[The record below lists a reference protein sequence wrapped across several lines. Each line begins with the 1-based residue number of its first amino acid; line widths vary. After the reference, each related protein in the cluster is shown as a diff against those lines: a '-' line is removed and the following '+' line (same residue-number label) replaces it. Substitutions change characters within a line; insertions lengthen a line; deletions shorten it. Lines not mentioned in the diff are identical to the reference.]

1 MNEALSVHM
10 HKYSEIVKVSM
21 QRMIQMCDSM
31 HMYAHAHTHTHT
43 HTHTYTHTHT
53 HTHTQDNDGR
63 DKVLVAERSISP
75 KDYYRL
81 TSQASSDS
89 SVMAERLQR
98 MASESSDGERSRMM
112 AEIQRDVGEL
122 KVAISFRDQ
131 DIETLS
137 EQLKLKEERITALN
151 EVIVKHQETA
161 KRGLRSGD
169 VDSYTEQVTS
179 LAEQLSK
186 YDESDRRQKS
196 EIAKLQLKVREAE
209 EVEKQYVGTA
219 MQISQYADENKAL
232 RERLSR
238 LEREGAARLGDREQL
253 HDGTI
258 ASLESEIQ
266 RLQPFEAQVQQ
277 LGKALNEHREYRK
290 MAADYQG
297 RLTQTQG
304 ELEQKKREIAR
315 LQEAKP
321 PLSID
326 PEVVVELQREISG
339 LKKELQSK
347 QQEIHHMIGVKST
360 PVAMGTTDSDTPRL
374 QAQVT
379 HLKKQLGSKETQI
392 SELERENAS
401 LLSGSSHAQWLR
413 GEVAKLK
420 KEVETKE
427 NEILRLQMEM
437 GKHEASSSMPEQAV
451 SSPSPEVAELQQ
463 ALREKESML
472 VKLSEQLGQFQKTA
486 RDLTKIVEHSKG
498 QSKVVLNLKE
508 ELAKEKVMSI
518 AIASNN
524 VSLGP

>member
-238 LEREGAARLGDREQL
+238 LEREGAARLGIESNCMMGL
-253 HDGTI
+253 LP
-258 ASLESEIQ
+258 ASNPKS
-266 RLQPFEAQVQQ
+266 
-277 LGKALNEHREYRK
+277 KDCN
-290 MAADYQG
+290 
-297 RLTQTQG
+297 
-304 ELEQKKREIAR
+304 
-315 LQEAKP
+315 
-321 PLSID
+321 PL
-326 PEVVVELQREISG
+326 
-339 LKKELQSK
+339 KHKC
-347 QQEIHHMIGVKST
+347 
-360 PVAMGTTDSDTPRL
+360 
-374 QAQVT
+374 
-379 HLKKQLGSKETQI
+379 
-392 SELERENAS
+392 
-401 LLSGSSHAQWLR
+401 SS
-413 GEVAKLK
+413 
-420 KEVETKE
+420 
-427 NEILRLQMEM
+427 
-437 GKHEASSSMPEQAV
+437 
-451 SSPSPEVAELQQ
+451 
-463 ALREKESML
+463 L
-472 VKLSEQLGQFQKTA
+472 VK
-486 RDLTKIVEHSKG
+486 H
-498 QSKVVLNLKE
+498 
-508 ELAKEKVMSI
+508 
-518 AIASNN
+518 
-524 VSLGP
+524 